1 MDHAGA
7 PRAKLSG
14 WRAWLRP
21 APDSALATARR
32 QGRSAWTE
40 WVHLM
45 WSAWVFT
52 TPLFTPDGYSARWL
66 LLTLLSYPLFVLL
79 YALVLL
85 RPERQ
90 AWRPALAMIALAT
103 LLLPWYASGMSYF
116 VFGCVMLRSQR
127 ARSLLRYVLLLA
139 VLNAA
144 FVGFALW
151 LGYPW
156 QAVVWL
162 PLVALIVGTVV
173 HVEHANHATDAALR
187 LSHDEVRRLAALA
200 ERERIG
206 RDLHDL
212 LGHTLSLVALKSDL
226 AARLVER
233 DPAAARAEIDAVSRV
248 ARDALAQVR
257 SAVSGIRA
265 AGIAAELAS
274 ARLLLECDGVALR
287 HDWDERG
294 LAGGA
299 LPPRVENT
307 LALVLREAVTNI
319 QRHARAQSAEIS
331 MRATDDGIT
340 LRIRDDGRGGAIVP
354 GNGVGGMRERIE
366 VLGGRLD
373 IGPAGGHGTLVEAWL
388 PLPAQPAGDNEHGPD
403 HDHPDG
409 IADAG
414 LRPATD
420 GGA

>member
-1 MDHAGA
+1 MEHADA
-7 PRAKLSG
+7 ATAKLPG
-14 WRAWLRP
+14 WRGWLRP
-21 APDSALATARR
+21 APDSALAAVQR
-32 QGRSAWTE
+32 QGRSTWTE

-45 WSAWVFT
+45 WTAWVFT
-52 TPLFTPDGYSARWL
+52 TPLFTPGGYSVRWV
-66 LLTLLSYPLFVLL
+66 LLTLLTYPLFVLL

-85 RPERQ
+85 RPERH
-90 AWRPALAMIALAT
+90 AWRYALAMIALAM
-103 LLLPWYASGMSYF
+103 LLLPWYPSGMSYF

-127 ARSLLRYVLLLA
+127 ARSLVHYVLLLA
-139 VLNAA
+139 LLNAA
-144 FVGFALW
+144 FIGFALW
-151 LGYPW
+151 IGYPW

-162 PLVALIVGTVV
+162 PLVTLIVGTIV
-173 HVEHANHATDAALR
+173 HVEHGTRATDAALR

-226 AARLVER
+226 AARLMER

-287 HDWDERG
+287 HDWDESG
-294 LAGGA
+294 LAGAA
-299 LPPRVENT
+299 LPSRVENT

-319 QRHARAQSAEIS
+319 QRHARAQSVEIT
-331 MRATDDGIT
+331 MRAAGNGIT

-366 VLGGRLD
+366 SLGGRLE
-373 IGPAGGHGTLVEAWL
+373 IGRAAGRGTLVDAWL
-388 PLPAQPAGDNEHGPD
+388 PLSVHGGDDNNDNCNG
-403 HDHPDG
+403 
-409 IADAG
+409 DAVDVAHAA
-414 LRPATD
+414 RERSA
-420 GGA
+420 

>member
-1 MDHAGA
+1 MEHAGA
-7 PRAKLSG
+7 HRAKLSG
-14 WRAWLRP
+14 WRAWVQP
-21 APDSALATARR
+21 APDSALAAVQR

-52 TPLFTPDGYSARWL
+52 TPLFTPDGYSTRWA
-66 LLTLLSYPLFVLL
+66 LLTLLTYPLFVLL
-79 YALVLL
+79 YACVLL
-85 RPERQ
+85 RPERN
-90 AWRPALAMIALAT
+90 AWRYALAMIALGM
-103 LLLPWYASGMSYF
+103 LLLPWYPSGMSYF

-127 ARSLLRYVLLLA
+127 ARSLVRYVLLLA

-162 PLVALIVGTVV
+162 PLVALIVGTIV
-173 HVEHANHATDAALR
+173 HVEHASHAADAALR

-274 ARLLLECDGVALR
+274 AKLLLECDGVGLR

-299 LPPRVENT
+299 LPARVETT

-319 QRHARAQSAEIS
+319 QRHARAQSAEIT
-331 MRATDDGIT
+331 MRAAGEGIT

-366 VLGGRLD
+366 SLGGRMD
-373 IGPAGGHGTLVEAWL
+373 IGPAPGGGTVVEAWL
-388 PLPAQPAGDNEHGPD
+388 PLSAHAAGD
-403 HDHPDG
+403 HDHDHENPDG
-409 IADAG
+409 PADAG
-414 LRPATD
+414 LRRATD